1 MSKDSTGQE
10 KNHQILFNKE
20 EQFVSICRIFII
32 LFHTCFWINFP
43 LFFSDLFRAGMNCQ
57 GYNRRGLDYYGMS
70 TGYSYKCSPMSL
82 IQCQNLERNSDTEVV
97 QFRPGKQCAE
107 VGCGEKCG
115 CTYRNNTYT
124 FGQEFRIGCQTCT
137 CTIRGSVTC
146 RCMRYNFRRREIRD
160 MTKEE
165 LELYQTGKFQ
175 NTIDIL
181 EHVPLF
187 CLHWF
192 LSWWIV
198 QILIFVIL
206 LNRIEGVSCL
216 MSKLHMTYYMES
228 SWGKNFFIF

>member
-1 MSKDSTGQE
+1 MY
-10 KNHQILFNKE
+10 L
-20 EQFVSICRIFII
+20 FVSYVELIF
-32 LFHTCFWINFP
+32 FP
-43 LFFSDLFRAGMNCQ
+43 FSDWFRAGMNCQ

-165 LELYQTGKFQ
+165 LEHYQTGKFQ
-175 NTIDIL
+175 NTIDIPV
-181 EHVPLF
+181 HVPLF
-187 CLHWF
+187 CLH
-192 LSWWIV
+192 
-198 QILIFVIL
+198 
-206 LNRIEGVSCL
+206 
-216 MSKLHMTYYMES
+216 
-228 SWGKNFFIF
+228 

>member
-1 MSKDSTGQE
+1 
-10 KNHQILFNKE
+10 
-20 EQFVSICRIFII
+20 
-32 LFHTCFWINFP
+32 
-43 LFFSDLFRAGMNCQ
+43 MNCQ

-175 NTIDIL
+175 NTLYYRYTRTCTFIL
-181 EHVPLF
+181 SSL
-187 CLHWF
+187 
-192 LSWWIV
+192 
-198 QILIFVIL
+198 ILIMMDTSNINICHSVESDRGCQLFNVKIAYDL
-206 LNRIEGVSCL
+206 L
-216 MSKLHMTYYMES
+216 H
-228 SWGKNFFIF
+228 GK

>member
-1 MSKDSTGQE
+1 
-10 KNHQILFNKE
+10 
-20 EQFVSICRIFII
+20 
-32 LFHTCFWINFP
+32 
-43 LFFSDLFRAGMNCQ
+43 MNCQ

-82 IQCQNLERNSDTEVV
+82 IQCQNLEQNSDTEVV

-165 LELYQTGKFQ
+165 LELYQTGKLQ
-175 NTIDIL
+175 NTTD
-181 EHVPLF
+181 VPLI
-187 CLHWF
+187 
-192 LSWWIV
+192 LSSLK
-198 QILIFVIL
+198 LIFIMINSSDINICHSVELDRICL
-206 LNRIEGVSCL
+206 LFNVKIAYDL
-216 MSKLHMTYYMES
+216 LH
-228 SWGKNFFIF
+228 GK

>member
-1 MSKDSTGQE
+1 MSKDSTGQG

-20 EQFVSICRIFII
+20 EQFVSICRIFIF
-32 LFHTCFWINFP
+32 LFHKYFCINFP
-43 LFFSDLFRAGMNCQ
+43 SFFFSDLFRAGMNCQ

-187 CLHWF
+187 CLH
-192 LSWWIV
+192 
-198 QILIFVIL
+198 
-206 LNRIEGVSCL
+206 
-216 MSKLHMTYYMES
+216 
-228 SWGKNFFIF
+228 

>member
-1 MSKDSTGQE
+1 
-10 KNHQILFNKE
+10 
-20 EQFVSICRIFII
+20 
-32 LFHTCFWINFP
+32 
-43 LFFSDLFRAGMNCQ
+43 MNCQ
-57 GYNRRGLDYYGMS
+57 GYNRRGLDYYSMS

-97 QFRPGKQCAE
+97 QFQPGKQCGE

-175 NTIDIL
+175 NTID
-181 EHVPLF
+181 VPLF
-187 CLHWF
+187 CH
-192 LSWWIV
+192 
-198 QILIFVIL
+198 
-206 LNRIEGVSCL
+206 
-216 MSKLHMTYYMES
+216 H
-228 SWGKNFFIF
+228 

>member
-1 MSKDSTGQE
+1 
-10 KNHQILFNKE
+10 
-20 EQFVSICRIFII
+20 
-32 LFHTCFWINFP
+32 
-43 LFFSDLFRAGMNCQ
+43 MNCQ
-57 GYNRRGLDYYGMS
+57 AYNRRGLDYYGMS

-165 LELYQTGKFQ
+165 LELYQTGKVQ
-175 NTIDIL
+175 NTTD
-181 EHVPLF
+181 VPLI
-187 CLHWF
+187 
-192 LSWWIV
+192 LSSLK
-198 QILIFVIL
+198 LIFIMINSSDINICHSVESDRICWLFNVKVAYDL
-206 LNRIEGVSCL
+206 LN
-216 MSKLHMTYYMES
+216 
-228 SWGKNFFIF
+228 GK

>member
-1 MSKDSTGQE
+1 
-10 KNHQILFNKE
+10 
-20 EQFVSICRIFII
+20 
-32 LFHTCFWINFP
+32 
-43 LFFSDLFRAGMNCQ
+43 MNCQ

-175 NTIDIL
+175 NTTD
-181 EHVPLF
+181 VPLI
-187 CLHWF
+187 
-192 LSWWIV
+192 LSSLKLIFIMINV

-206 LNRIEGVSCL
+206 LNWTEFVCCL
-216 MSKLHMTYYMES
+216 MSKLHMTCYMES
-228 SWGKNFFIF
+228 SWGKNSLYSRDQEIGNQYWS